1 MSENRVWQ
9 AVVIGTVQ
17 RTVSVVADDEETARL
32 HAEQEMKLLTGASL
46 PEVIELY
53 EVNK

>member
-1 MSENRVWQ
+1 MMERKTWQ

-53 EVNK
+53 EVSK